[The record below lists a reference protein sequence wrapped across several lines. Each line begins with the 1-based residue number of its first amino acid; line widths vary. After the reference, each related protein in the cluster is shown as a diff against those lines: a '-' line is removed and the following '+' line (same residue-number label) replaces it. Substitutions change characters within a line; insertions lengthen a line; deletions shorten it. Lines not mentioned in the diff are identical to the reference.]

1 MSQDEDGDKEPVSRD
16 NDCSD
21 AVECMTAK
29 EVQQSGK
36 IHKTGEA

>member
-1 MSQDEDGDKEPVSRD
+1 VSQDEDGDKGPVSSD

-21 AVECMTAK
+21 AVQRMTAK

-36 IHKTGEA
+36 IHKTGKA